1 MNKVEKNS
9 KKSNLEMFATELKA
23 KNHFIKASFGGF
35 AGSGKSRTAS
45 ELIKGVYKDLKIDA
59 PLLIIDNEKG
69 SRFLVKFFEDAGIKT
84 FVKETVQIAD
94 VLQAFE
100 LLNSGEIGFL
110 FVDSLSKVW
119 YQYVRSYKSLNKKVF
134 MTLQDWGKILPAW
147 QETFSDRFVELSGNC
162 VFTGRGGYTYDMEVN
177 EETKKKE
184 FSKSGVKMKLAGET
198 PFEPDINVWMEL
210 EQEMKD
216 GKAIV
221 WREAQIMKDRSG
233 LIDGKIFKNPTYKDF
248 QPVVKYLLE
257 IPTGEVAGETNTL
270 NLSPSENF
278 ETINRKQ
285 EKEKLLDEI
294 KGVFDLHGL
303 GGTLGKEL
311 KQLKVAIINKVF
323 GTTSM
328 ERIQEYD
335 NTTLAI
341 GKDSINELFV
351 KIVDIEPESK
361 LDFINSYNLESTK
374 ITVDNILGLPEK
386 QTTLL

>member
-1 MNKVEKNS
+1 MEKT
-9 KKSNLEMFATELKA
+9 KTKSNLEMFATELKA
-23 KNHFIKASFGGF
+23 KDHFIKASFGGF

-45 ELIKGVYKDLKIDA
+45 ELIKGIYKDLKIDS

-69 SRFLVKFFEDAGIKT
+69 SRFLVKFFESAGIKT
-84 FVKETVQIAD
+84 YVKETVQIGD
-94 VLQAFE
+94 VLQAFD

-119 YQYVRSYKSLNKKVF
+119 YQYVRDYKALNKKVF

-147 QETFSDRFVELSGNC
+147 QETFSDRFVDLSGNC
-162 VFTGRGGYTYDMEVN
+162 VFTGRGGYTYEMEVN

-233 LIDGKIFKNPTYKDF
+233 LIDGKTFKNPTYKDF
-248 QPVVKYLLE
+248 QPVVKYLLK
-257 IPTGEVAGETNTL
+257 IPTGDVAGETNTT
-270 NLSPSENF
+270 NLSPAENYDY
-278 ETINRKQ
+278 INRKQ

-335 NTTLAI
+335 NQVLAE
-341 GKDSINELFV
+341 GKELTQELFV
-351 KIVDIEPESK
+351 NLVDVEDSDK
-361 LDFINSYNLESTK
+361 LEFVKNYNLNDKK
-374 ITVDNILGLPEK
+374 ITVENILGI
-386 QTTLL
+386 TA